1 MAELFQQGSQVNSLG
16 KGELPFVLMLLTAS
30 LWFYFNGDPLKGLA
44 PALLLV
50 IFTAG
55 HPYLV
60 GALLCTLVAYLPDF
74 YGQAAIAVGSLA
86 GGFLLS
92 ARRLAKALLL

>member
-1 MAELFQQGSQVNSLG
+1 MSSIG
-16 KGELPFVLMLLTAS
+16 KGELPFVLMLVAAS

-50 IFTAG
+50 IFPTG

-86 GGFLLS
+86 SGFLLS
-92 ARRLAKALLL
+92 ARRLGKALLL